1 MIDRQLIGRIVSRH
15 QAEVERGRLR
25 LFAKAIGETGDC
37 WSEEERQ
44 RVPLTFLFCLEM
56 DRPDPYD
63 WYAGAGL
70 ELPKVLHGEQSFTYI
85 RPCFS
90 GDVLSFETRIED
102 IYDKKDG
109 KLEFLVKA
117 TRVTR
122 VTGMSGLQG
131 EHVADLRTVI
141 VQRHG

>member
-25 LFAKAIGETGDC
+25 LFAKAIGETGDY
-37 WSEEERQ
+37 WTDGERLKA
-44 RVPLTFLFCLEM
+44 PPTFLFCLDME
-56 DRPDPYD
+56 RPDPYD

-90 GDVLSFETRIED
+90 GDVLSFESRIED
-102 IYDKKDG
+102 IYDKKNG
-109 KLEFLVKA
+109 ALEFLVKA
-117 TRVTR
+117 TRVSR
-122 VTGMSGLQG
+122 VTAMSDLQE

>member
-15 QAEVERGRLR
+15 QAEAERGRLR

-37 WSEEERQ
+37 WSEEERL
-44 RVPLTFLFCLEM
+44 RVPLTFLFCLDME
-56 DRPDPYD
+56 RPDPYD

-102 IYDKKDG
+102 IYDKKEG

>member
-25 LFAKAIGETGDC
+25 LFAKAIGETGD
-37 WSEEERQ
+37 WWTEGERLQ
-44 RVPLTFLFCLEM
+44 APPTFLFCLDME
-56 DRPDPYD
+56 RPDPYD
-63 WYAGAGL
+63 WYASAGL
-70 ELPKVLHGEQSFTYI
+70 ELPKILHGEQSFTYI
-85 RPCFS
+85 SPCYC
-90 GDVLSFETRIED
+90 GDVLNFESRIED
-102 IYDKKDG
+102 IYERKNG
-109 KLEFLVKA
+109 SLEFLVRA

-122 VTGMSGLQG
+122 VKEMSGVQG